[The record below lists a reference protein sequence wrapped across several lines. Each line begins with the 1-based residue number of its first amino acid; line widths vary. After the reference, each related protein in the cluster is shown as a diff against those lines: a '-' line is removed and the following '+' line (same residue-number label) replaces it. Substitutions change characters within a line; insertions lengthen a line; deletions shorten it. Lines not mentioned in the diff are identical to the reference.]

1 MTRMSF
7 AEELRKEVD
16 SIIRTR
22 WVTRKGYVVP
32 DAEDVQLGNDA
43 VKLQGTVLY
52 ADLAESSGLVKN
64 HSETF
69 AAEIYK
75 SFLVSA
81 CRIIRQNDGEI
92 TAFDGDRVMAVFI
105 GDSPNTDA
113 AKTGLQIK
121 WAAENIISPK
131 IREVYKDVDY
141 KVRHAVGI
149 DTCELFVARTGIR
162 GSNDLV
168 WVGAAANFA
177 AKLSALREE
186 GFATYLTDE
195 VFSRLRESA
204 KVGGNP
210 KRSMWEQRAFG
221 GRSIHRSNWW
231 WSLD

>member
-1 MTRMSF
+1 MGF

-22 WVTRKGYVVP
+22 WATRKGNVVP

-52 ADLAESSGLVKN
+52 ADLADSSGLVKS

-81 CRIIRQNDGEI
+81 CRIIRQNGGEI

-105 GDSPNTDA
+105 GDGPNTAA
-113 AKTGLQIK
+113 AKAGLQLK
-121 WAAENIISPK
+121 WAAENIITQK
-131 IREVYKDVDY
+131 ITEIYKDVDY

-168 WVGAAANFA
+168 WVGTAANTA
-177 AKLSALREE
+177 AKLCALREE
-186 GFATYLTDE
+186 GFATFLTEE
-195 VFSRLRESA
+195 VFGRLHESV
-204 KVGGNP
+204 KFGGNP
-210 KRSMWEQRAFG
+210 KQLMWEQRNWG
-221 GRSIHRSNWW
+221 GKTIYRSSWW
-231 WSLD
+231 WSLDS